1 MEEGFML
8 RVSCALLFL
17 VLAASEQI
25 AIGGTI
31 KGHVKE
37 TKSKSGIVGAAVFLD
52 GTSFGTMTDTSG
64 AYEISDVPA
73 GSYKISAYGIGY
85 TNAGGDIDI
94 PSDTSVLVRDFTLK
108 ENAITLRETIIEA
121 RANNTLETAA
131 RATEKNSENIVNV
144 ISAQAIEQSTDLS
157 AADVMQRV
165 SGMSLIR
172 QQGEARYVVMRGLE
186 QQYNNTLVD
195 GIKIPSPEAKD
206 RFVPLDIFPS
216 SLFERIE
223 VEKSLTPDLAGDAI
237 GGSTDLILRKAPQD
251 FTFSLSAASGSSS
264 GVVGSA
270 FSTFD
275 RSTVNDLDPERL
287 HGTVDDENPT
297 TQIKPRYNPTPSD
310 FTTANLIFTNKAA
323 LPDGLL
329 NGLVGDRFLDNR
341 FGIMA
346 AGAFQNTYVY
356 VPVQFYSVSSD
367 INTFDQS
374 GHLIPYRAD
383 STDQNYY
390 TNRMRGGA
398 VLNADF
404 IASEGHEL
412 SATYMYVVQQEAQ
425 TRHETQVT
433 IDGERGAAD
442 FTYSHRSA
450 LRTQDISSIS
460 LGGRHFT
467 DSPISITWTL
477 NYTDALQDRPDEAE
491 YSVYQN
497 YNAQH
502 VLSGTLGL
510 ADITHDWRRNDDRQ
524 YLGKLDGT
532 YHLTS
537 DGTQTFQVGME
548 AQGLRRA
555 NYEDDYKLNPY
566 VFTSGPYAGHTE
578 PFTTIDSAVV
588 TVFGYGT
595 TSGTSVYGYQN
606 YKASEVLLASYFE
619 YKAILGQ
626 LQILGGMRWEQA
638 HDIYN
643 TMANPV
649 DSLRQANIFMV
660 NILPGIHFRY
670 ELTPEQLLH
679 FSVTQSMSR
688 PSYFDLVPA
697 VDRSDESSSTGNPG
711 LRPAVSTNVDL
722 RYEYYPNSTDVFS
735 AGVYYKR
742 IKDPIEDEF
751 NSIGVVLNTTKING
765 DPATV
770 YGFEGVI
777 SKHIG
782 NFGATV
788 NYAYVISKISSIKQV
803 TVEDINSGDLTQL
816 YYKETTPLP
825 SQSPQVVNVIL
836 SYDNPNWG
844 TKLELAYNYT
854 GKRLRA
860 VAQLDGYDT
869 YEEGVGQLDFSGEQT
884 LLFNLKLNLKLT
896 NLTNAQDIT
905 EIETGEYLKH
915 VPIVVERDLNKMGG
929 SVGIS
934 YDF

>member
-1 MEEGFML
+1 ML
-8 RVSCALLFL
+8 RVSYALFL
-17 VLAASEQI
+17 LISIAATQK
-25 AIGGTI
+25 AFGGTI
-31 KGHVKE
+31 KGHVSEAK
-37 TKSKSGIVGAAVFLD
+37 TKSEIVGADVFIT
-52 GTSFGTMTDTSG
+52 GTNFGEITDTSG
-64 AYEISDVPA
+64 NYVISNVPV
-73 GSYKISAYGIGY
+73 GTYKIAVLAIGY
-85 TNAGGDIDI
+85 TNTERKINI
-94 PSDTSVLVRDFTLK
+94 PTDTAVLVENFTIGEK
-108 ENAITLRETIIEA
+108 PITLGETIIEA
-121 RANNTLETAA
+121 RANNALETAA
-131 RATEKNSENIVNV
+131 RATERNSENIMNV

-165 SGMSLIR
+165 SGMSLVR
-172 QQGEARYVVMRGLE
+172 EQGEARYVVMRGLE

-195 GIKIPSPEAKD
+195 GIKIPSPESKD

-223 VEKSLTPDLAGDAI
+223 VEKSLTPDIAGDAI
-237 GGSTDLILRKAPQD
+237 GGSTDLILRKAPEN
-251 FTFSLSAASGSSS
+251 FTFSLGAASGSSS
-264 GVVGSA
+264 GVVGNS

-275 RSTVNDLDPERL
+275 RSTINDLDPERM
-287 HGTVDDENPT
+287 HGTVDAEDPT
-297 TQIKPRYNPTPSD
+297 TQIKPRYNPTPAD
-310 FTTANLIFTNKAA
+310 FTTANLIFTNKTGP
-323 LPDGLL
+323 PDGIF
-329 NGLVGDRFLDNR
+329 NGLIGDRFLDNR
-341 FGIMA
+341 FGIMV
-346 AGAFQNTYVY
+346 AGAVQNTYVY

-367 INTFDQS
+367 INTFDKS
-374 GHLIPYRAD
+374 GHLIPYAAD
-383 STDQNYY
+383 STNQNYY
-390 TNRMRGGA
+390 TNRTRGGA
-398 VLNADF
+398 VVNADF
-404 IASEGHEL
+404 IASEGNEL
-412 SATYMYVVQQEAQ
+412 SATYLYVVQQEAQ

-460 LGGRHFT
+460 LGGKDFT
-467 DSPISITWTL
+467 NSPLFLTWTL

-510 ADITHDWRRNDDRQ
+510 ADITHDWRWNDDHQ

-532 YHLTS
+532 YRITS
-537 DGTQTFQVGME
+537 DGTQTIQAGAV

-555 NYEDDYKLNPY
+555 NYEDQYKLNPY

-606 YKASEVLLASYFE
+606 YKASEVLLASYLE
-619 YKAILGQ
+619 YKAIFGQ

-649 DSLRQANIFMV
+649 DSLRQANIYMV

-670 ELTPEQLLH
+670 ELSAEQLLH

-697 VDRSDESSSTGNPG
+697 VDRSDESSSTGNPN

-722 RYEYYPNSTDVFS
+722 RYEYDPNASDVYS
-735 AGVYYKR
+735 ATVYYKR
-742 IKDPIEDEF
+742 IKDPIEDQF
-751 NSIGVVLNTTKING
+751 NSVGVVLNTTKANG

-770 YGFEGVI
+770 YGFEGVV
-777 SKHIG
+777 SKHLG
-782 NFGATV
+782 NFGITA
-788 NYAYVISKISSIKQV
+788 NYTYVVSKITSIKQV
-803 TVEDINSGDLTQL
+803 TVEDINSGDLTQS
-816 YYKETTPLP
+816 YYKETGPLQ
-825 SQSPQVVNVIL
+825 SQSPQIANIIL
-836 SYDNPNWG
+836 SYDNLSWG

-869 YEEGVGQLDFSGEQT
+869 YEEGIGQLDFSGEQI
-884 LLFNLKLNLKLT
+884 LFFNLKLDVKLT
-896 NLTNAQDIT
+896 NLTNAQDVT
-905 EIETGEYLKH
+905 EIESGQYLKH
-915 VPIVVERDLNKMGG
+915 APIVIERDLNKVAG

-934 YDF
+934 YNF